1 MIVTAS
7 GMCRHSCSSDFPL
20 IKRFSNSR
28 VCQNSPAKQW
38 LADTAEDLKIQRKK
52 FVESEERLKMCP
64 PRILGYAL
72 KDKVWTQFRVKNISK
87 DQGKVGSHSFK
98 HELQLE
104 AKYKNTLMA
113 FITNHHSSKKQ
124 RMQEQSERSSL
135 NAMPDSFDIVEGK
148 GKGLAILLHG
158 APGVGK
164 TLTAETVAL
173 ATGRPLLVVSVADL
187 GTQASETETKLNA
200 IFNDA
205 ARWEAILLMDEADVF
220 LEAREKT
227 DDPNRNALVSV
238 LLRCLEYYEGIII
251 LTTNR
256 IRSFD
261 VAVQSR
267 MHLAIQ
273 YTDLTKEHKIAIYK
287 NLLDKIPKRHLDRE
301 LKEPKLL
308 NRCLDT
314 LCRKDKINGRQIRN
328 IVASA
333 MALANY
339 RGEEDERAKGVLMA
353 EDLQDVYEMTAEFI
367 SSLNDDTVAMRRN
380 NEIGK

>member
-1 MIVTAS
+1 M
-7 GMCRHSCSSDFPL
+7 
-20 IKRFSNSR
+20 
-28 VCQNSPAKQW
+28 
-38 LADTAEDLKIQRKK
+38 ADDLEVQRQK
-52 FVESEERLKMCP
+52 FAESEERLKMCP
-64 PRILGYAL
+64 PKILGYAL
-72 KDKVWTQFRVKNISK
+72 KDKIWTQFRVKNIIK
-87 DQGKVGSHSFK
+87 HRGKGGPHSFW

-104 AKYKNTLMA
+104 EKYKNTLMA
-113 FITNHHSSKKQ
+113 FITNHESSRRRRLQQKQ
-124 RMQEQSERSSL
+124 QSGRSS

-173 ATGRPLLVVSVADL
+173 ATGRPLTVVSVADL
-187 GTQASETETKLNA
+187 GTVAQEAESRLNR

-227 DDPNRNALVSV
+227 EDPNRNALVSV

-273 YTDLTKEHKIAIYK
+273 YTDLSKEHKVAIYK
-287 NLLDKIPKRHLDRE
+287 NLLSKIPKRHLHHELRE
-301 LKEPKLL
+301 EKTL
-308 NRCLDT
+308 NRCLET

-339 RGEEDERAKGVLMA
+339 RGEEEEYRGVLMP

-367 SSLNDDTVAMRRN
+367 SSLNADTVAMRRN

>member
-1 MIVTAS
+1 M
-7 GMCRHSCSSDFPL
+7 HFCSQ
-20 IKRFSNSR
+20 
-28 VCQNSPAKQW
+28 VCQTSLTMQW
-38 LADTAEDLKIQRKK
+38 TCDATKPLQAQRENFAEN
-52 FVESEERLKMCP
+52 EERLKMCP

-72 KDKVWTQFRVKNISK
+72 RQKIWTQFRVNNITK
-87 DQGKVGSHSFK
+87 DQGKGGSHSFR

-104 AKYKNTLMA
+104 EKYKNTLMA
-113 FITNHHSSKKQ
+113 FITNHESSRKQ
-124 RMQEQSERSSL
+124 RIQQLGKSPD
-135 NAMPDSFDIVEGK
+135 AMPDTFDVVEGK

-164 TLTAETVAL
+164 TLTAETVAM
-173 ATGRPLLVVSVADL
+173 ATGRPLVVVSVSDL
-187 GTQASETETKLNA
+187 GTQAAETERRLNA

-220 LEAREKT
+220 LEARERT

-238 LLRCLEYYEGIII
+238 LLRCLEYYEGIIM

-273 YTDLTKEHKIAIYK
+273 YNDLSKEHKVAIYK
-287 NLLDKIPKRHLDRE
+287 NLLEKIPKRKLHWE
-301 LKEPKLL
+301 LRQTKTL
-308 NRCLDT
+308 NRCLDG

-339 RGEEDERAKGVLMA
+339 RTDEETKGVLRS
-353 EDLQDVYEMTAEFI
+353 EDLDEVYEMTTNFI
-367 SSLNDDTVAMRRN
+367 SSLNDDTVVMRRN
-380 NEIGK
+380 NEVYK